1 MWQIRLQ
8 HSVLRGKCCSLICTK
23 LGPNNSF
30 EILYLEITKTEF
42 DDFGEIQKMIEEL
55 AIYENMLDQ
64 CHMTV
69 DKLKEDYENGPQVIP
84 EYSKPKF
91 YSSIARIDGKVVGYT
106 VSIGKF

>member
-1 MWQIRLQ
+1 M
-8 HSVLRGKCCSLICTK
+8 
-23 LGPNNSF
+23 
-30 EILYLEITKTEF
+30 YLEIAKTEF

-69 DKLKEDYENGPQVIP
+69 DKLKEDYKNGPQVIP

-106 VSIGKF
+106 VSIGEF

>member
-1 MWQIRLQ
+1 MIIGKT
-8 HSVLRGKCCSLICTK
+8 HPTLRI
-23 LGPNNSF
+23 PENDSF
-30 EILYLEITKTEF
+30 EMRLILYLEITKTEF